1 MILNK
6 TINLEED
13 FIRPTQAITE
23 ARKILKEIGV
33 DNLVMGERH
42 YIYFDG
48 LNTSDLVIVKYV
60 EGKWIVKNCDDQEWL
75 YYFYTYLHPPKERK
89 VKIKYNY

>member
-1 MILNK
+1 
-6 TINLEED
+6 
-13 FIRPTQAITE
+13 
-23 ARKILKEIGV
+23 
-33 DNLVMGERH
+33 MGERH

-89 VKIKYNY
+89 VKN